1 MRAPQGTGTSTKMP
15 GKTKNTKG
23 GSLAANRK
31 ARHDYEIL
39 ETLEA
44 GIALLGT
51 EIKVVR
57 NGEAGLVGAYVQVD
71 PQGSAWVHQMVI
83 PPYAFGNRFNH
94 DQLRSRRLLFHK
106 AEIRRLRAAQEQ
118 KGCTLVPLRLYLSPR
133 GIVKMEVAICRGKNQ
148 ADKRE
153 TIRRR
158 DADREARRAI
168 ASHGRE

>member
-1 MRAPQGTGTSTKMP
+1 MP
-15 GKTKNTKG
+15 PNSKNKKAG
-23 GSLAANRK
+23 NLAANRK
-31 ARHDYEIL
+31 ASHDYEIL
-39 ETLEA
+39 EKLEA

-71 PQGSAWVHQMVI
+71 PHGSAWVHQMTI

-94 DQLRSRRLLFHK
+94 DQLRSRRLLLHK
-106 AEIRRLRAAQEQ
+106 SEIRRMRAAQEQ
-118 KGCTLVPLRLYLSPR
+118 KGCTLIPLRIYLTPR
-133 GIVKMEVAICRGKNQ
+133 GLVKMEVGICRGKNQ

-153 TIRRR
+153 TLKRR